1 MPSSIVALAL
11 VTWYYLEIRIWFFT
25 DAKAN
30 RYKKNQNKQRQKQ
43 QQQQKK
49 SHNTEKKNTK
59 QWIAIL
65 SAKTDSPV
73 CF

>member
-1 MPSSIVALAL
+1 MALAL

-30 RYKKNQNKQRQKQ
+30 LFKKEKKT
-43 QQQQKK
+43 QKK
-49 SHNTEKKNTK
+49 KPTK